1 MHIHKTIEEKTNECL
16 ALLRST
22 KRDKIEN
29 LIAHITEMGFFVAP
43 GSLQHHRFEGGLVSH
58 SLETYHT
65 AMALREQKI
74 LQGTNPSELPEASV
88 ILCSLLH
95 DLCKADTLRYDHETH
110 NAYTA
115 KHSKGHSQRSVR
127 QVGYSGFELTDAEK
141 DAILWHMGGRRF
153 AEDRKEHF
161 AHHPL
166 SEIIYD
172 ADKQSI
178 HIAKKRH
185 HKVKPQ
191 THKTP

>member
-1 MHIHKTIEEKTNECL
+1 MYIHKTIEAKTNECL

-29 LIAHITEMGFFVAP
+29 LIAHITEMGYFVAP

-74 LQGTNPSELPEASV
+74 LQGTNPSELPEASI

-95 DLCKADTLRYDHETH
+95 DLCKADTLRYSHETH
-110 NAYTA
+110 NAFAA

-127 QVGYSGFELTDAEK
+127 QVGYSNTPGSFDEIKAQNKYLLVELKIMIVNYGRKQEK
-141 DAILWHMGGRRF
+141 GTTEG
-153 AEDRKEHF
+153 
-161 AHHPL
+161 
-166 SEIIYD
+166 
-172 ADKQSI
+172 
-178 HIAKKRH
+178 
-185 HKVKPQ
+185 VG
-191 THKTP
+191 